1 MAAGG
6 QNPFTTKP
14 IRDITDDHL
23 DIVNFTN
30 EHPISIDQFGN
41 PEPLHVTDYYEVFY
55 DDACVYDNGS
65 DEFPITIA
73 TELKGPSNGVQM
85 LALPVSYTHLTLP
98 TICSV

>member
-6 QNPFTTKP
+6 QNSFTTKP

-30 EHPISIDQFGN
+30 EYPIDINQFGN

-65 DEFPITIA
+65 DEFPITLA
-73 TELKGPSNGVQM
+73 TELKGPSNG
-85 LALPVSYTHLTLP
+85 
-98 TICSV
+98 I